1 MVTVINCYMAAT
13 FKGVF
18 SYHSEYDSVT
28 SKPLI

>member
-18 SYHSEYDSVT
+18 HIIRNMIQ
-28 SKPLI
+28 LLQNH